1 MISAARISDR
11 GPALP
16 RGAGFTILE
25 MVVALAIIVLLM
37 GGALGALY
45 FQRDEAKLNDAV
57 QTVEE
62 MAKQARTVATL
73 QQKPYALEF
82 WEGGVRLMPL
92 AEAMLDERERGGLV
106 EAQAFAAEMGT
117 EIARPPVWD
126 AWEATPG
133 MALSVMRWATREW
146 VPLERGRTQV
156 WRFDPNGICEPLAF
170 RADLEPSWVQV
181 RFHPLTASVTE
192 RESEIQ

>member
-1 MISAARISDR
+1 MTSAARISDCR
-11 GPALP
+11 PALP
-16 RGAGFTILE
+16 KAAGFTILE

-62 MAKQARTVATL
+62 MAKRARTVATL

-106 EAQAFAAEMGT
+106 EAQAFAAETG
-117 EIARPPVWD
+117 AGVSRPPVRD
-126 AWEATPG
+126 SWEAKSG
-133 MALSVMRWATREW
+133 MVLSVMRWATREW

-156 WRFDPNGICEPLAF
+156 WRFDPGGICEPLAF
-170 RADLEPSWVQV
+170 RVGLEPSWIQV
-181 RFHPLTASVTE
+181 RFHPLTAAVAE